1 MYTGYRT
8 EDSRNKKKI
17 CKQVLT
23 KGNVTKK
30 NLNIKKQIIS
40 QKWEAFQGGY
50 KNDTMPDFIK
60 ACGLS
65 HDSIRKPQRK
75 EELESQV
82 RNGFLHV
89 VASAFGV
96 EGAGSWV
103 QDSKNPEQ
111 RPAFG
116 VWIREAELC
125 FLAPPLLAVREFLNL
140 LETRLSSV
148 SGDRAQGRVMVRSAC
163 VNTCDAL
170 SIFNQL
176 WRKIVTRCEVGG
188 RR

>member
-1 MYTGYRT
+1 M
-8 EDSRNKKKI
+8 
-17 CKQVLT
+17 
-23 KGNVTKK
+23 
-30 NLNIKKQIIS
+30 
-40 QKWEAFQGGY
+40 
-50 KNDTMPDFIK
+50 MPDFIK

-65 HDSIRKPQRK
+65 HDSKRKPQRK

-96 EGAGSWV
+96 EGARSWV

-125 FLAPPLLAVREFLNL
+125 FLAPPLLAVRDFLNL
-140 LETRLSSV
+140 LETRLSSL
-148 SGDRAQGRVMVRSAC
+148 SGDRAWGRVTVRSAC

-188 RR
+188 RGDKEFARVSEGWTEFMGTWRGAVDLNFFLRLWRVFCPRPVTWKQMSTCA